1 MPRLKN
7 LQQDKARKTQ
17 MVMTE
22 GSVVYKVPVEE
33 EHGHLGH
40 FISQEIID
48 KTLVIRFAT
57 KKETDT
63 PALRVEHFDEAFE
76 VKFN

>member
-7 LQQDKARKTQ
+7 ELNIKDRKTHVVQ
-17 MVMTE
+17 TS
-22 GSVVYKVPVEE
+22 GSVVYKTPLGEE
-33 EHGHLGH
+33 EPKIGH
-40 FISQEIID
+40 FISQEIVD

-57 KKETDT
+57 KSEKDT
-63 PALRVEHFDEAFE
+63 PALRVEHFDEEFT

>member
-1 MPRLKN
+1 MSRLKN
-7 LQQDKARKTQ
+7 ELNIKDRKTHIVQ
-17 MVMTE
+17 TS
-22 GSVVYKVPVEE
+22 GSVVYKIPLGEE
-33 EHGHLGH
+33 GVKIGH
-40 FISQEIID
+40 FISQEIVD

-63 PALRVEHFDEAFE
+63 PALFIEHTPEFE

>member
-1 MPRLKN
+1 MPRLRN
-7 LQQDKARKTQ
+7 VLQDKTRKTQ

-22 GSVVYKVPVEE
+22 GSIVFKVPVEE

>member
-22 GSVVYKVPVEE
+22 GSVVYKIPVEE

-57 KKETDT
+57 KKETDQ
-63 PALRVEHFDEAFE
+63 PSLRVEHFKEEFE

>member
-7 LQQDKARKTQ
+7 IQQDKTRKTQ

-57 KKETDT
+57 KKETDQ
-63 PALRVEHFDEAFE
+63 PSLRVEHFDKEFE
-76 VKFN
+76 VKFD